1 MEGYIWK
8 NISFELIT
16 KMTYLFYCYY
26 GEKREIFLFQE
37 NRKWGHLLGR
47 GSKEEGIKSLEI
59 AAMKKED
66 KKIQQ
71 EVQDGHF

>member
-1 MEGYIWK
+1 MRD
-8 NISFELIT
+8 LDT

-26 GEKREIFLFQE
+26 EGEKREIFLFQE

-66 KKIQQ
+66 KKIQR
-71 EVQDGHF
+71 EVPDGDF